1 MSSNNNNNNWETAR
15 AIGLSR
21 YTAMRPLNNVIKNYL
36 KKTPVKYAIMG
47 GKAAVHTIVPIKK
60 NIQQSKNYN
69 LYVQSNGYNKIIN
82 NFKQIFAS
90 NQVME
95 KAVAKQLKLKNGGH
109 QVVQFVLL
117 NSSGRPKVNK
127 NTGTWNSIIDIHAS
141 NRPIRI
147 KHGTNGLRYISNYR
161 LIKELSNVIRNKGP
175 SDPKYKYRKQR
186 LNYLTAIKTMK
197 KHIKYH
203 KRKV

>member
-1 MSSNNNNNNWETAR
+1 MSNSNNNNNWETAR
-15 AIGLSR
+15 SIGMSR

-36 KKTPVKYAIMG
+36 KNTKVKYAIMG
-47 GKAAVHTIVPIKK
+47 GKAAVHTIAPIKK

-69 LYVQSNGYNKIIN
+69 LYVQSNGYNKIIK
-82 NFKQIFAS
+82 NFEQIFAS

-109 QVVQFVLL
+109 HVVQFVLL

-147 KHGTNGLRYISNYR
+147 KLGTNGLRYISNYR
-161 LIKELSNVIRNKGP
+161 LIKELSNVIKNKGT
-175 SDPKYKYRKQR
+175 SDPKYIYRKQR
-186 LNYLTAIKTMK
+186 LNYLTAIKAMK
-197 KHIKYH
+197 KRVRY